1 MQYRS
6 SSLFMLLINAL
17 VSLTGSIRSYDN
29 QELQPELATNLS
41 EQHKQQQLF
50 LHRALYHKFI

>member
-1 MQYRS
+1 
-6 SSLFMLLINAL
+6 MLLINAL

-29 QELQPELATNLS
+29 QELQPEMATNLS

-50 LHRALYHKFI
+50 LHRALCHKFI